1 MFIFLL
7 LVTVQN
13 WAKDG
18 RVSSHSFAW
27 LQEWVQA
34 ILLVFASELG
44 VLRAFCWCLCSAGA
58 CEEIFVC
65 L

>member
-1 MFIFLL
+1 MVERFQMFIFLL

-18 RVSSHSFAW
+18 RLSGQSFAW

-44 VLRAFCWCLCSAGA
+44 VLRASC
-58 CEEIFVC
+58 
-65 L
+65 

>member
-1 MFIFLL
+1 MVERFQMFIFLL

-18 RVSSHSFAW
+18 RLSGQSFAW

-44 VLRAFCWCLCSAGA
+44 VWRASC
-58 CEEIFVC
+58 
-65 L
+65 